1 MNSHKNG
8 EICGIKCRI
17 IDTHRNIRCKL
28 LGDLT
33 VQVFSISL
41 MIFAA
46 TGQVFGISQVILG
59 AVVTQ
64 VNDSHV
70 K

>member
-1 MNSHKNG
+1 M
-8 EICGIKCRI
+8 
-17 IDTHRNIRCKL
+17 
-28 LGDLT
+28 
-33 VQVFSISL
+33 QVFSISL

-59 AVVTQ
+59 TVVTQ